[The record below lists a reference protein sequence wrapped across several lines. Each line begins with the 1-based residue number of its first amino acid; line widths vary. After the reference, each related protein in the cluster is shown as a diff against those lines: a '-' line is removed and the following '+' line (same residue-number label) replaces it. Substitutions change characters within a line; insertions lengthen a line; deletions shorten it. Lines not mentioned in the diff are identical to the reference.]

1 MLYYKEYINVNEVP
15 NMTRAGDIG
24 TYSNSSS
31 FPLQAGMPVSVLTLS
46 TLILVVLIIL

>member
-24 TYSNSSS
+24 IYSHSLS
-31 FPLQAGMPVSVLTLS
+31 FPLQAVLPASVFALS